1 VRNLIDVSAFFSV
14 YSSIKMTKNQ
24 WYTRGMKRVFRL
36 MIWFFCSSL
45 AIFALSAAAWF
56 LQTRPNF
63 FVGKQQQILT
73 GRSIVSQDL
82 AFDAQV
88 GSEDARPQI
97 VANFL
102 KRYQSPLQPYD
113 EYGQKLVEIADRYG
127 IDFRLLPAIAMQES
141 NLCKST
147 NPGAPHNCLG
157 FGIHKSG
164 TLDFDSYEDG
174 FDRAG
179 RELKTFY
186 IDQGLTTV
194 ELIESK
200 YTPSSN
206 GSWANSV
213 NQWMAEMRYDDRQ
226 LGREMKTNADVSE
239 FAKER

>member
-1 VRNLIDVSAFFSV
+1 MA
-14 YSSIKMTKNQ
+14 KNQ
-24 WYTRGMKRVFRL
+24 WYTRGMKRVFRVFL
-36 MIWFFCSSL
+36 WFFFASL
-45 AIFALSAAAWF
+45 SVLVFSAAAWF
-56 LQTRPNF
+56 LQTRPGF
-63 FVGKQQQILT
+63 LLGSQQQILG
-73 GRSIVSQDL
+73 GRSIVNQNL

-97 VANFL
+97 IANFL
-102 KRYQSPLQPYD
+102 ERYQSPMQPYD
-113 EYGQKLVEIADRYG
+113 EYGQKLVAIADHYG

-157 FGIHKSG
+157 FGIHKTG

-226 LGREMKTNADVSE
+226 MGRELKTNADVNE
-239 FAKER
+239 FAKERSVGN